1 MNVNFITAVVFI
13 FRRSDF
19 MIESR
24 MDIPGLFSVL
34 QTYSSCY
41 QHLEDQ
47 PNSNVLSNLADK

>member
-1 MNVNFITAVVFI
+1 
-13 FRRSDF
+13 

-24 MDIPGLFSVL
+24 IDITGLLYVL

-47 PNSNVLSNLADK
+47 PNSDVLSKLADK